1 MTIRIYD
8 AFSGNNSG
16 TYALLGTFEKPEDA
30 RRLRDELARVFV
42 QQEAWLSLVHARRSE
57 TSPLHEFMR
66 DAGVPSA
73 PNLGAGDDW
82 PDLGEPPSVASAA
95 EQVLVFVPYIQS
107 FSSAFGELIY
117 KRGGRVTN
125 ELEQSQR
132 TVALVHRVWTREGE
146 RERAIKLE
154 AFREAVEDG
163 ELRDLQ
169 LHPDGVTRTH
179 PILRIE
185 RDFLTLVHA
194 PYDPAEA
201 LQAIGQLAQH
211 LDLET
216 DVSLIA
222 MPKLGADP
230 LRLLR
235 AYDIT
240 PGDSQ
245 VILWQVG
252 ARLHDVVRAARSVT
266 GLDLAEATELVHRA
280 PIEVLKG
287 VSQREA
293 EIAFE
298 ALRAAGADVEIL
310 GPQHFPARET
320 SKHSRRR

>member
-30 RRLRDELARVFV
+30 RRLRDELARVFE
-42 QQEAWLSLVHARRSE
+42 QQEAWLSLVHARRSD
-57 TSPLHEFMR
+57 TSPLHELMR
-66 DAGVPSA
+66 DAGVPSS
-73 PNLGAGDDW
+73 PDLGAGQDW
-82 PDLGEPPSVASAA
+82 PDLGSAPSVASAA
-95 EQVLVFVPYIQS
+95 EQVLIFVPYIQS

-125 ELEQSQR
+125 ELEHTQQR
-132 TVALVHRVWTREGE
+132 VALVHRVWTREGE
-146 RERAIKLE
+146 REHAAKLE

-179 PILRIE
+179 PILRVE
-185 RDFLTLVHA
+185 RAFLTLVHA
-194 PYDPAEA
+194 PIDPAEA
-201 LQAIGQLAQH
+201 LQAIGQLAQR
-211 LDLET
+211 LNLET
-216 DVSLIA
+216 DVSLLA
-222 MPKLGADP
+222 MPELGDDP
-230 LRLLR
+230 LRSLR

-252 ARLHDVVRAARSVT
+252 ARLNDVIRAARSVT
-266 GLDLAEATELVHRA
+266 GLELAEATELVHRA

-293 EIAFE
+293 DIAFE
-298 ALRAAGADVEIL
+298 ALRAAGADAEIL
-310 GPQHFPARET
+310 GPQHL
-320 SKHSRRR
+320 RRR